1 VSELFELTF
10 VSTVEDFELTFVST
24 VEDDEQ
30 LIEKIEMITKLK
42 NFIKN
47 SLIYQS
53 DWLSRFAIP
62 NQ

>member
-1 VSELFELTF
+1 MSELFELTF
-10 VSTVEDFELTFVST
+10 VSTVEDFDLTFVST

-30 LIEKIEMITKLK
+30 LIEKIEMITKQK

-53 DWLSRFAIP
+53 DWL
-62 NQ
+62 